1 MSEVK
6 SVQGETP
13 RRPYN
18 PQESIIWDIEKE
30 SHNAETD
37 CGASD
42 RPGSILMNFCIDAPG
57 SKADVKERPLT
68 GDDLATSM
76 KSSGWVPLHQN
87 LTANVHSGDHVSF
100 LSLGPSQSAS
110 QICMPEAVSERQNLE
125 YDSKYFQKMAATPNH
140 ISEPPEVHK
149 PASLGETLVPPP
161 HAADLQAS
169 HHASICHFPQKAFEH
184 CLVTI
189 EPSCNSMDIGG
200 IDNLPACSTPT
211 GEGQSYLSH
220 FDFSLLSYP
229 APPDA
234 WKIDDPEV
242 LNGCLYQGS
251 DVITDPCYVSESVL
265 AETYEVNKQLGAGEL
280 VLETLSD
287 DLGTY
292 RIPVQYEAMQD
303 EFREEQGVDFQTGG
317 ISLDHFNNQ
326 EESDVQSEILYIWAG
341 QSSASIRDDHLS
353 EKGSDIDENC
363 FGSSDFE
370 PESDLLD
377 NFHQGRALLFGLNQT
392 YQEGLRPKPSNRLLS
407 VEAEVAGGL
416 KQNHW
421 LPQKP

>member
-6 SVQGETP
+6 SVQGGTS

-30 SHNAETD
+30 SHNTETD

-42 RPGSILMNFCIDAPG
+42 RPGSILCVDALDN
-57 SKADVKERPLT
+57 KADVKERALT

-87 LTANVHSGDHVSF
+87 LTANIHSGDHVSF

-110 QICMPEAVSERQNLE
+110 QICRLETESERQNFE
-125 YDSKYFQKMAATPNH
+125 HASKYFKQTPATPNH
-140 ISEPPEVHK
+140 ISEPPEVHN
-149 PASLGETLVPPP
+149 PASLRETLVPP

-169 HHASICHFPQKAFEH
+169 YPASICHFPQKAFEH
-184 CLVTI
+184 CLMTI
-189 EPSCNSMDIGG
+189 EPSCNFMDIDG
-200 IDNLPACSTPT
+200 IGNLPTCFTPT
-211 GEGQSYLSH
+211 GEGQSYLSR
-220 FDFSLLSYP
+220 FDFSLSSYSGL
-229 APPDA
+229 PDT
-234 WKIDDPEV
+234 WSIDDLEE
-242 LNGCLYQGS
+242 LNGYSYQGS
-251 DVITDPCYVSESVL
+251 EVITDPCYLSETVL
-265 AETYEVNKQLGAGEL
+265 AETYEVNKQLGAGKF
-280 VLETLSD
+280 VLGTLSD

-292 RIPVQYEAMQD
+292 RIRVQYEAMQD
-303 EFREEQGVDFQTGG
+303 DFREERGVDFQTGR
-317 ISLDHFNNQ
+317 ISVDHFNNQ
-326 EESDVQSEILYIWAG
+326 EEYIWTG

-353 EKGSDIDENC
+353 EKGSDIHENC

-370 PESDLLD
+370 PESDLMD

-392 YQEGLRPKPSNRLLS
+392 YQEGLQPKPSNRLLS
-407 VEAEVAGGL
+407 VEGEVAGRL